1 MKFNEEQIMRLIQQE
16 QSTWDNED
24 LSWFDEKYFAAFETK
39 KLPVEEREKIIAML
53 ANDQTV
59 MNHYLQMKRKV
70 NHSSQQSAGMWRIF
84 SFKRSVMVMASL
96 TGFVASLWLVYN
108 NVEVVDNTEIYR
120 SPTEIL
126 IYPQDNKVLQNAP
139 TYLVAPK
146 VDAGFKIE
154 LLRASQLIWQTPEL
168 STPRVYLPPEVRSQ
182 LTVGLYNWKIMTTDD
197 QLLHSYYF
205 SIE

>member
-1 MKFNEEQIMRLIQQE
+1 MKFNEAQIMRLIQQE
-16 QSTWDNED
+16 KSTWDQGD
-24 LSWFDEKYFAAFETK
+24 LSWFDEKYFAAFEAK
-39 KLPVEEREKIIAML
+39 QLPIEEHQKIIAMM

-70 NHSSQQSAGMWRIF
+70 SQSSQQKSGLRGLF
-84 SFKRSVMVMASL
+84 SFNRSVVVMATL
-96 TGFVASLWLVYN
+96 AGFAVSIWLVYSHIQ
-108 NVEVVDNTEIYR
+108 VVDTTEIYR
-120 SPTEIL
+120 SPTETL

-139 TYLVAPK
+139 TYLVAPA
-146 VDAGFKIE
+146 VDAEFKIE
-154 LLRASQLIWQTPEL
+154 LLRASELIWQTPEL
-168 STPRVYLPPEVRSQ
+168 NTPRVYLPPEVRSQ